1 MPKRRNRRMRG
12 GNLEAGEPAKDMGG
26 ESAKELAGRLHQMQ
40 NTVETSS
47 HATLRKAFQNPHG
60 TNAFFACLFVMVIPL
75 TIYSFMGK
83 SESIFVNEIM
93 LSFMAMSMAASG
105 ISFFLLQEQSGEYFV
120 SGFLGITALSFIA
133 WCYFAWKIMNPE
145 DDKKTD

>member
-1 MPKRRNRRMRG
+1 MPKRRYRRQRG
-12 GNLEAGEPAKDMGG
+12 GEAQPEMS
-26 ESAKELAGRLHQMQ
+26 ESTKELAGRLHHMQ
-40 NTVETSS
+40 DTVQSS
-47 HATLRKAFQNPHG
+47 SQATLRKAFQNPHG

-105 ISFFLLQEQSGEYFV
+105 ISFFLLQEQSGDYFV
-120 SGFLGITALSFIA
+120 SGFLGIAGLSFVA

-145 DDKKTD
+145 DDDKKK